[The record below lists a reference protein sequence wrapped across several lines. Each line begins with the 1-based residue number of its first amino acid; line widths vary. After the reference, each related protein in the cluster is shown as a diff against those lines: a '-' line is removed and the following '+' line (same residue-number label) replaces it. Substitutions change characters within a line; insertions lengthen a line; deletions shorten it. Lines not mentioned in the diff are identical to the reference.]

1 MVLLWPNLPRIE
13 DDCYYASMSVQATL
27 NLIKSTVY
35 EEASLKVLY
44 SSLLFLSKIFY
55 SLNFQ
60 VCVPVCYKEKLV
72 EKYSKT
78 TL

>member
-1 MVLLWPNLPRIE
+1 
-13 DDCYYASMSVQATL
+13 MSVQATL

-60 VCVPVCYKEKLV
+60 VCVPVCYIYKEKLV